1 MSLQSEDSFDQPL
14 QEVAAEPELIFFQ
27 ITKKT
32 GKITDHFK
40 HGLYKFDRRKFNSKT
55 GTGFFDCSVP
65 DYELGGLCSEAK
77 DKPWKSKT
85 KRR

>member
-32 GKITDHFK
+32 GKLSDHFK
-40 HGLYKFDRRKFNSKT
+40 HDLYRFDRRKLNSKT
-55 GTGFFDCSVP
+55 ETVFF
-65 DYELGGLCSEAK
+65 
-77 DKPWKSKT
+77 
-85 KRR
+85 